1 MTYSV
6 DLRERVVAFVR
17 KGGGK
22 TDAARLFE
30 VHRQTVYVWLKAK
43 SLGSKPHGRRKR
55 KLDWEAL
62 QRDIDEHPF
71 KLLRERAAKFGVRV
85 NAIWYAEQKMKKSKK
100 KRSDVP
106 REC

>member
-17 KGGGK
+17 GGGSK
-22 TDAARLFE
+22 TEAAGLFG
-30 VHRQTVYVWLKAK
+30 VHRQTVYSWLKAK
-43 SLGSKPHGRRKR
+43 SLESKKHGRRKR

-62 QRDIDEHPF
+62 QRDIDEHPY

-85 NAIWYAEQKMKKSKK
+85 NAIWYAEQRMKKSKK
-100 KRSDVP
+100 NVP
-106 REC
+106 M